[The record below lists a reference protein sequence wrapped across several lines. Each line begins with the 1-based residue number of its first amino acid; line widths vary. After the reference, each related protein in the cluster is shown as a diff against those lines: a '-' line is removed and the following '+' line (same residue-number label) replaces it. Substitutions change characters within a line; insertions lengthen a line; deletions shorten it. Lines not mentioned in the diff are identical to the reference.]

1 MKNVYLIR
9 NKTSDMGTE
18 GILIT
23 SDGYN
28 CKTFELPWRD
38 NRSNI
43 SCIPS
48 GAYDVEVRWSQKYK
62 KVYWVRKVPSR
73 TYILIHSG
81 NFAGDKEFG
90 FKTHVAGCIL
100 LGKRFGTLG
109 DQRAILNSRVA
120 VRAFTSHMA
129 WRPFKLQVIGGDY

>member
-9 NKTSDMGTE
+9 TTASDMGTE

-23 SDGYN
+23 SDGFN

-48 GAYDVEVRWSQKYK
+48 GTYNVEVRWSQKYK

-73 TYILIHSG
+73 TY
-81 NFAGDKEFG
+81 
-90 FKTHVAGCIL
+90 V
-100 LGKRFGTLG
+100 
-109 DQRAILNSRVA
+109 
-120 VRAFTSHMA
+120 
-129 WRPFKLQVIGGDY
+129 